1 MVNTKLVRA
10 TPHRDYRPTDAAR
23 SNAFSDVILS
33 EAEAVEAMKHIER
46 VTDRGMARHA
56 MHMQVLSRIV
66 PA

>member
-10 TPHRDYRPTDAAR
+10 TPSRDYRPDDAAQ
-23 SNAFSDVILS
+23 SNAFSDVILT

-56 MHMQVLSRIV
+56 MHMQVLSRVV